1 MGLGKWGAG
10 RAGCASRAGAS
21 GEASWAASLGRAVS
35 EFGRERTRLGARWR
49 GRKGADVRGR
59 LVRRVERLAW
69 CRGKVEEAGHGAGIG
84 LLGRVSGE
92 EEKEKGSWAVG
103 AGLGQGEWCWAGGKR
118 ERADRAGPAWEKV
131 KRWVRPG
138 FKLGWVSFGLLWVWV

>member
-1 MGLGKWGAG
+1 M
-10 RAGCASRAGAS
+10 
-21 GEASWAASLGRAVS
+21 
-35 EFGRERTRLGARWR
+35 TRLSARWR

-69 CRGKVEEAGHGAGIG
+69 CRGKVEEAGRGAGIG

-103 AGLGQGEWCWAGGKR
+103 AGLGHGEWCWAGGKR
-118 ERADRAGPAWEKV
+118 ERADRAGPVWEK
-131 KRWVRPG
+131 
-138 FKLGWVSFGLLWVWV
+138 GWA

>member
-1 MGLGKWGAG
+1 MGLRVSESWGAAGRERAARWLTGRAAPSVGCVCAVRVGLKRREGGSACWAAGAGEGEECDAG
-10 RAGCASRAGAS
+10 RAAVT
-21 GEASWAASLGRAVS
+21 GRA
-35 EFGRERTRLGARWR
+35 A
-49 GRKGADVRGR
+49 GRKSVR
-59 LVRRVERLAW
+59 
-69 CRGKVEEAGHGAGIG
+69 
-84 LLGRVSGE
+84 GE

>member
-1 MGLGKWGAG
+1 M
-10 RAGCASRAGAS
+10 
-21 GEASWAASLGRAVS
+21 
-35 EFGRERTRLGARWR
+35 TRLSARWR

-59 LVRRVERLAW
+59 LVRRVEHLAW
-69 CRGKVEEAGHGAGIG
+69 CRGKVEKAGRGAGIG

>member
-1 MGLGKWGAG
+1 MVQRQGGGG
-10 RAGCASRAGAS
+10 
-21 GEASWAASLGRAVS
+21 
-35 EFGRERTRLGARWR
+35 GARC
-49 GRKGADVRGR
+49 GDQP
-59 LVRRVERLAW
+59 
-69 CRGKVEEAGHGAGIG
+69 AGPGE
-84 LLGRVSGE
+84 RVSGDK
-92 EEKEKGSWAVG
+92 EKEKGSWAVG